1 MLLVDECQHM
11 SHLAHLWVSNI
22 QIMHLDCD
30 LICDTNYM
38 LAFNAYIITLNDAYC
53 IIKLICARVRP
64 DSEHARLHNQTLSQP
79 RNMRESLIR
88 LRPHM

>member
-1 MLLVDECQHM
+1 MRPILVNECQHM

-38 LAFNAYIITLNDAYC
+38 LAFNAYIITLNDA
-53 IIKLICARVRP
+53 
-64 DSEHARLHNQTLSQP
+64 RLLYNQTH
-79 RNMRESLIR
+79 MRES
-88 LRPHM
+88 